1 MWPKDANQQV
11 PAAIPHLISWNPKF
25 TLLQHLSLL
34 WKNFHYSLKHIWTTR
49 PKRVTVRHASQPN
62 LLYFKT
68 GQSYRMKLRSTCE
81 RKILE
86 KKKKKKKDPIFEH
99 SPPSH
104 FGWFWPILTQF
115 PVAPVLFVPRSFIIC
130 CCLAAVG
137 GILEYNKEVFKK
149 IKANILTKFSN
160 AFPCMNNGVFQL

>member
-1 MWPKDANQQV
+1 M
-11 PAAIPHLISWNPKF
+11 
-25 TLLQHLSLL
+25 
-34 WKNFHYSLKHIWTTR
+34 R
-49 PKRVTVRHASQPN
+49 
-62 LLYFKT
+62 
-68 GQSYRMKLRSTCE
+68 
-81 RKILE
+81 
-86 KKKKKKKDPIFEH
+86 KKKKKEKKKDPIFEH

-149 IKANILTKFSN
+149 NQGQYSDEIFKCISLYE
-160 AFPCMNNGVFQL
+160 